1 MAHYMAGHAKEGMS
15 PGIFKYLTWVPNEL
29 STNLLTPPP
38 SLLYYLQ
45 LHIQTNTQNLARQLN
60 VKTWSCHCKDFG
72 VEKVGKIPPGMS
84 KEGREG
90 GKDDWSLQGR
100 ES

>member
-1 MAHYMAGHAKEGMS
+1 MNS
-15 PGIFKYLTWVPNEL
+15 PLTYLH
-29 STNLLTPPP
+29 PPP

-45 LHIQTNTQNLARQLN
+45 LHIQTNTQNLARQLS
-60 VKTWSCHCKDFG
+60 VKTWSCPCKDFG

-90 GKDDWSLQGR
+90 GKDDWSLEGR